1 MARSEITTAAFI
13 DLTTSSENSAG
24 IIVEDAT
31 YTTLVAGTDNGA
43 YWSFAD
49 AEFFIMENSTGG
61 SATFTVPLTEPDDYT
76 ERGITFNDKT
86 FTVATGKH
94 VIYPVDSR
102 FKDASG
108 NVNIDCSVGGK
119 IAVVKRYTIK

>member
-1 MARSEITTAAFI
+1 MARSEITTASFI

-49 AEFFIMENSTGG
+49 AEFFVMENSTGG
-61 SATFTVPLTEPDDYT
+61 SATFTIPLTEPADYT
-76 ERGITFNDKT
+76 ERGISFNDKT

-108 NVNIDCSVGGK
+108 NVNIDCSVAGK

>member
-1 MARSEITTAAFI
+1 MARSEITTATFI
-13 DLTTSSENSAG
+13 DWTTTTESTAG
-24 IIVEDAT
+24 IVIEDAS
-31 YTTLVAGTDNGA
+31 YTTLATGTNSGA

-61 SATFTVPLTEPDDYT
+61 SATFTIPLTEPDDYT

-108 NVNIDCSVGGK
+108 SVNIDCSVAGK
-119 IAVVKRYTIK
+119 VAVVKRYTIK